1 MLSKGRI
8 MQGIEF
14 LETAKVDLGAMGIR
28 TSLPMLD
35 RHSPLSYAIVQ
46 HVNWDLSPQHGHVDC
61 VNRSLQASFN
71 DSGLLTKRYTATT
84 PCRDC
89 PS

>member
-46 HVNWDLSPQHGHVDC
+46 HVSAQRC
-61 VNRSLQASFN
+61 
-71 DSGLLTKRYTATT
+71 
-84 PCRDC
+84 
-89 PS
+89 

>member
-35 RHSPLSYAIVQ
+35 RHSPSAMPKCSMSIGICLRTEVRRRMPENFKRMSTSSKGQ
-46 HVNWDLSPQHGHVDC
+46 HC
-61 VNRSLQASFN
+61 AE
-71 DSGLLTKRYTATT
+71 K
-84 PCRDC
+84 
-89 PS
+89 